1 MGSDRQEEVAGAAE
15 LLAPF
20 YRKTTQIINM
30 DTREETEMNLSS
42 GVAAFEAKQF
52 TQAMK
57 LLSPLAQTGLAE
69 AQYRLAIMHQ
79 NGLGVVRNELLAY
92 KWMKSAAQQDYG
104 PALHGLGFMYMD
116 GDCIA
121 QDDARALQWFEAAAE
136 QGLEGAM
143 VALAQMLEQG
153 RGTAPNPERAKAL
166 YKQAGF

>member
-1 MGSDRQEEVAGAAE
+1 MR
-15 LLAPF
+15 
-20 YRKTTQIINM
+20 
-30 DTREETEMNLSS
+30 LSS

-57 LLSPLAQTGLAE
+57 LLSPLAETGSAE

-116 GDCIA
+116 GDCA
-121 QDDARALQWFEAAAE
+121 VRDDARALKWFEAAAA
-136 QGLEGAM
+136 QGLEGRDGCARTD
-143 VALAQMLEQG
+143 A
-153 RGTAPNPERAKAL
+153 GTGPRHCAESGKGQSL
-166 YKQAGF
+166 IQAGGVLTFVS

>member
-1 MGSDRQEEVAGAAE
+1 M
-15 LLAPF
+15 APF

-30 DTREETEMNLSS
+30 DTREETEMKLSS

-57 LLSPLAQTGLAE
+57 LLSPLAQTGLAD

-153 RGTAPNPERAKAL
+153 RGTAADPKRAKAL